1 MMKVKGKLTGEQKIR
16 IWLSTTVCLALVFV
30 LFSIIQI
37 RKYEKSVL
45 DIYADAQDAYVQ
57 LVLDQI
63 NIAAD
68 RTEFEIVE
76 DILGTLDASSNRY
89 WTFSNEEALIFVK
102 DVAETN
108 RYKGFTTSTYY
119 VSEEAKAFIA
129 NLRTNKVVHDIIPIN
144 EKKYI
149 ASGVAFAYND
159 TMYQMCLLTNPRT
172 VLDHNVYMNAR
183 INLSIMIGVVLLL
196 FLITAVLLVLTNH
209 RKDER
214 FRVEQ
219 EANGNLRKT
228 VEKLTAALERQ
239 RLFDIQYTVFHNSV
253 LPAFLEKLEA
263 RRIKTYCI
271 LILHYENKEQKEHFL
286 KTCQVLFDQ
295 RVFRFQDTKEQR
307 IILVALQQQ
316 KEEMMR
322 LLTPVLEE
330 GIQLEKLVV
339 KRGRKKPV

>member
-30 LFSIIQI
+30 LFSVIQI
-37 RKYEKSVL
+37 RKYERSVL

-63 NIAAD
+63 NIATD

-129 NLRTNKVVHDIIPIN
+129 NLRTNKVVHDVIPID
-144 EKKYI
+144 EKNYI
-149 ASGVAFAYND
+149 ASGVAFEYND
-159 TMYQMCLLTNPRT
+159 MMYQMCLLTNPRT
-172 VLDHNVYMNAR
+172 VLDHNVYLNAR
-183 INLSIMIGVVLLL
+183 INLSIMIAVVLLL
-196 FLITAVLLVLTNH
+196 FLITAVMLVLTNH
-209 RKDER
+209 RKEER
-214 FRVEQ
+214 LRAEK
-219 EANGNLRKT
+219 EANGNLRRS

-239 RLFDIQYTVFHNSV
+239 RLFDIQYTVFHCDI
-253 LPAFLEKLEA
+253 LPIFLKKLEE
-263 RRIKTYCI
+263 RKIKTYCVFS
-271 LILHYENKEQKEHFL
+271 LYYESPEKKEHFL
-286 KTCQVLFDQ
+286 KKCQVVFDQ
-295 RVFRFQDTKEQR
+295 RVFRFQNTEEQR
-307 IILVALQQQ
+307 IIIVALQQEKDVMLQ
-316 KEEMMR
+316 
-322 LLTPVLEE
+322 LLTQVIDDGVRLER
-330 GIQLEKLVV
+330 LVV
-339 KRGRKKPV
+339 KRNRNMPV

>member
-1 MMKVKGKLTGEQKIR
+1 MRKGSKLTGEQKMR
-16 IWLSTTVCLALVFV
+16 IWLGVTVCLALLFA
-30 LFSIIQI
+30 LFSVIQI

-76 DILGTLDASSNRY
+76 DILGTLDSSSNRY

-119 VSEEAKAFIA
+119 VSEEAKQFIA

-144 EKKYI
+144 EKSYV
-149 ASGVAFAYND
+149 ASGVAFEYND
-159 TMYQMCLLTNPRT
+159 TMYQMCLLTNPKT

-183 INLSIMIGVVLLL
+183 INLSVIIGVVLLL
-196 FLITAVLLVLTNH
+196 FLITAVMMVLTNH
-209 RKDER
+209 KKDER
-214 FRVEQ
+214 FNAEREVNE
-219 EANGNLRKT
+219 NLRRT

-239 RLFDIQYTVFHNSV
+239 RLFDIQYTVFHHDV
-253 LPAFLEKLEA
+253 LPMFLEKLAE
-263 RRIKTYCI
+263 RNIKTYCI
-271 LILHYENKEQKEHFL
+271 FTLCYESSEQKESFL
-286 KTCQVLFDQ
+286 RKCQVLFDQ
-295 RVFRFQDTKEQR
+295 RVFRFQNAEKRR
-307 IILVALQQQ
+307 IILVAVQQE

-322 LLTPVLEE
+322 LLKPMLGNGVRLERLVAKRNQNVPV
-330 GIQLEKLVV
+330 
-339 KRGRKKPV
+339 